1 MHLSNVARIMNTVQ
15 CHSFCQVIMIVMN
28 WGSQL
33 SEMSSCSQKLT
44 SFCDINHSLS
54 CVIFPHNCFVFFF
67 FNININA
74 MSLSNR
80 LRKMGVGYI
89 GGWVD
94 ILVGGYIGGW
104 DPTGLLLPSCCCC
117 CCSCCSV
124 YQSGK
129 GDKKS
134 VMLMLLSSKLRYFY
148 DANKRTI
155 LELSV

>member
-1 MHLSNVARIMNTVQ
+1 MLHVVGYTYQTSQELWTLSSVAL
-15 CHSFCQVIMIVMN
+15 FCQVIMIVMN

-44 SFCDINHSLS
+44 SLCGIKHSLS

-67 FNININA
+67 FLFNVNINA
-74 MSLSNR
+74 MSLSNG

-104 DPTGLLLPSCCCC
+104 IYWWVGGYTGGWIYWWVGPYWASTSLLL
-117 CCSCCSV
+117 
-124 YQSGK
+124 
-129 GDKKS
+129 
-134 VMLMLLSSKLRYFY
+134 LLLLLLLCLSKWER
-148 DANKRTI
+148 R
-155 LELSV
+155 